1 MDSANVLA
9 IAFGVIALKL
19 YSMIAIVLFLNDRY
33 PPRGSEMI
41 ANVQSTVKMEKRIA
55 PKSIAIIKIDR
66 YPVVIYDRY

>member
-1 MDSANVLA
+1 
-9 IAFGVIALKL
+9 
-19 YSMIAIVLFLNDRY
+19 
-33 PPRGSEMI
+33 MI